1 MKTKL
6 YGILIATIYLLIG
19 ITNANAREKT
29 FGYRWNMHSTET
41 FANAV
46 IDSTENDTSV
56 VFGVRFEEKGKIGT
70 LVPVYQLDKHG
81 AEVTATIR
89 YKTLNCERAY
99 ITLNSIGAGE
109 QILTV
114 SYTHLTLPTTPYV

>member
-6 YGILIATIYLLIG
+6 YAILIASSCLLIG
-19 ITNANAREKT
+19 STNTTAREKT

-56 VFGVRFEEKGKIGT
+56 IFGVKFEEKGKIGT

-81 AEVTATIR
+81 AEVTASIR
-89 YKTLNCERAY
+89 YKTHRRRRTIFEERY
-99 ITLNSIGAGE
+99 
-109 QILTV
+109 
-114 SYTHLTLPTTPYV
+114 HRTTIDRRVERG